1 MTPTAFSIIAS
12 VERELRRETTQIE
25 ARHASIRR
33 ELVGL
38 SVQTHTAFFAHL
50 SAGRLTQEVRRMSK
64 HVMPRQKPPSL
75 QRETAALRKS
85 SRNLTSVSGGHL
97 MAALGCFSFGSK
109 LEERE
114 AQKSGAWP
122 SWAGGTESWVRRS
135 DWGSNEKGEKALKG
149 DCAAR
154 ASHLGRRAG
163 PSRCEGR
170 SIFGKQL
177 LKP

>member
-1 MTPTAFSIIAS
+1 MFGLLIRQQYGTENHARLQIHDGPGSREVVAKCHGEGLRLNDTTAFSIIAS

-25 ARHASIRR
+25 ARHGSIKR

-50 SAGRLTQEVRRMSK
+50 SAGQLTQEVRRMSK
-64 HVMPRQKPPSL
+64 HVRPRQKPPSL

-114 AQKSGAWP
+114 A
-122 SWAGGTESWVRRS
+122 
-135 DWGSNEKGEKALKG
+135 
-149 DCAAR
+149 
-154 ASHLGRRAG
+154 
-163 PSRCEGR
+163 
-170 SIFGKQL
+170 
-177 LKP
+177 